1 MSEPTQCKPGTP
13 EMAARKKQVEA
24 LRPALQRHSIKTCWN
39 LDALSGLSAGSSLQ
53 KLPSVYCHVLTTNSL
68 AVFYLQ
74 NKNKNGAIGW
84 DILGIAFAEHLLEVA
99 TGPHLVFVALDE
111 RHLDL

>member
-1 MSEPTQCKPGTP
+1 
-13 EMAARKKQVEA
+13 
-24 LRPALQRHSIKTCWN
+24 
-39 LDALSGLSAGSSLQ
+39 
-53 KLPSVYCHVLTTNSL
+53 LTTNSL

>member
-1 MSEPTQCKPGTP
+1 
-13 EMAARKKQVEA
+13 
-24 LRPALQRHSIKTCWN
+24 
-39 LDALSGLSAGSSLQ
+39 
-53 KLPSVYCHVLTTNSL
+53 LTTNSL
-68 AVFYLQ
+68 AVFYL
-74 NKNKNGAIGW
+74 KNKNGAIGW